1 MDLSTRNQRL
11 VFGLIIVG
19 FALSAI
25 ISAHNTKDSKK
36 KSINWSFKGAV
47 EKVHYSDKGIPDVTV
62 NGNEYYLFYAVMDL
76 DYRIQRG
83 DTLIKQKGD
92 LGVKV
97 IRPHSRDTIYDRNP
111 LYNPLYHKQ
120 D

>member
-1 MDLSTRNQRL
+1 MDLSNKTQRL
-11 VFGLIIVG
+11 VFGLIILS

-25 ISAHNTKDSKK
+25 ISVHSKNDSKK
-36 KSINWSFKGAV
+36 KSLNWSFKGVV

-62 NGNEYYLFYAVMDL
+62 NGAEYYLFYTVMDI

-92 LGVKV
+92 LRIKV
-97 IRPHSRDTIYDRNP
+97 IRPHTRDTIYDRNP
-111 LYNPLYHKQ
+111 SYNPLYHKQ